1 MDSLRLKNFRCLEDT
16 GLIDLA
22 PLNILV
28 GANSSGKSS
37 FLKFFYLLKQTIREN
52 RRGVFLWNSQNANS
66 VDFKDFSNTVKDG
79 KGSIGVEFTVESLPI
94 YRRYGRTNSIVE
106 KVEVSLTVSKLDEYF
121 DYLEQLDIKFGD
133 QVINLHFDKKSNY
146 SVPHGMSSYLT
157 VVQQQV

>member
-16 GLIDLA
+16 GMVDFA

-66 VDFKDFSNTVKDG
+66 VDFRDFSNTVKDG
-79 KGSIGVEFTVESLPI
+79 EGSILGVLTDMVRIQFLYI
-94 YRRYGRTNSIVE
+94 YIG
-106 KVEVSLTVSKLDEYF
+106 
-121 DYLEQLDIKFGD
+121 
-133 QVINLHFDKKSNY
+133 
-146 SVPHGMSSYLT
+146 
-157 VVQQQV
+157 